1 MNDNRNRRPGGG
13 NMPGKSG
20 SSPGGPDKRPP
31 VRPAVRPAIRRVRRR
46 SFAGPIIA
54 AFVLTLIVILA
65 IIALFMLLSGKLEL
79 PGGLNGDADI
89 TSGIG
94 EETSGLTETDK
105 ETAPDTGAQA
115 EPVTEPVT
123 EPETQKPAGV
133 ATGYKTISLDNADV
147 HKGDLILVNYMY
159 AYAFP
164 EKKNTITIYGN
175 KNNSYKLSTSQ
186 LEVSP
191 QTLDALNAMMK
202 AFAGETGKYDVF
214 VRNAYRSL
222 EEQKTLFN
230 ARVEAY
236 GEENAKKYLAQ
247 PGYSEHHTGMCFD
260 LGIYTDEG
268 KAYEL
273 DGISGY
279 ADWFT
284 SNCAKF
290 GFVNRF
296 PDNKAS
302 ITGVTSDKWHF
313 RYVGQVHA
321 ETMNA
326 LNLCLEEYIDELRKY
341 TYNSDH
347 LLVTTSS
354 GDKYEI
360 YYQYASGTD
369 KTDVPVPEN
378 LPYSISGDNSEGFIV
393 TVSLS

>member
-13 NMPGKSG
+13 NMPRKIP
-20 SSPGGPDKRPP
+20 PGGPDRLPDI
-31 VRPAVRPAIRRVRRR
+31 RPAIRRVRRR

-54 AFVLTLIVILA
+54 AIVLTLIVILA

-79 PGGLNGDADI
+79 PGNISSDPDI
-89 TSGIG
+89 TSGT
-94 EETSGLTETDK
+94 EETSNLNETD
-105 ETAPDTGAQA
+105 EVAPDTGAA
-115 EPVTEPVT
+115 TEPVT
-123 EPETQKPAGV
+123 EPATEPETEAPAGV
-133 ATGYKTISLDNADV
+133 ATGYKTITLDNADV

-175 KNNSYKLSTSQ
+175 KNASYKLSTSK

-191 QTLDALNAMMK
+191 QTLDALNAMMQ
-202 AFAGETGKYDVF
+202 AFADETGKYDVF

-222 EEQKTLFN
+222 EEQKSLYD
-230 ARVEAY
+230 ARVAAY

-247 PGYSEHHTGMCFD
+247 PGYSEHHTGTCFD
-260 LGIYTDEG
+260 LGIYTEEG

-279 ADWFT
+279 AEWFT
-284 SNCAKF
+284 ANCAKF
-290 GFVNRF
+290 GFVIRF

-326 LNLCLEEYIDELRKY
+326 LGLCLEEYIDELRKY

-354 GDKYEI
+354 GKKFEI

-378 LPYSISGDNSEGFIV
+378 LPYSISGDNSQGFIV